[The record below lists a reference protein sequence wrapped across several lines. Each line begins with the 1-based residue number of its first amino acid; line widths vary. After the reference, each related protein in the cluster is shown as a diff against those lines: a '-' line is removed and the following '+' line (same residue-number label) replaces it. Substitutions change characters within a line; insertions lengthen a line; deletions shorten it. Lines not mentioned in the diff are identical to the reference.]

1 MPRFSLIPRNT
12 QFFDLFEKSVANLET
27 AANELANF
35 FQNYEDMPDK
45 AARFKE
51 IEHQGDALTHE
62 IMEQLHRTFVTP
74 LDREDIA
81 LLAQTL
87 DDMVDFMEGAVN
99 AMLLYHITQPSS
111 RAQELVAVLVKMT
124 KELNKAI
131 PFLRNSSQMKR
142 ILEHCVEINRL
153 ENEADAVIR
162 PALAELFD
170 NMSIADVIKW
180 REVYEHLENA
190 ADRGEDVAN
199 VLEGVVLKHG

>member
-99 AMLLYHITQPSS
+99 AMLLYHIAQPSS

-162 PALAELFD
+162 SALAELFD